1 MPSHFSL
8 CQETVD
14 PFAAQEH
21 AKSRRRQKEG
31 EDGNGRQAR
40 DGAEQGRHQC
50 AARVSESHLNPHEL
64 LGVGAPKTD
73 GGFVE
78 HGGINGGIAQANQQ
92 QGGAAQDLR
101 QGKQEQKRA
110 ESSQNLSAAESG
122 ASNSGRITGQAEPR
136 MESGK
141 PRLIKAR

>member
-8 CQETVD
+8 RQKTVYL
-14 PFAAQEH
+14 FAAQEH

-31 EDGNGRQAR
+31 KDGNGSQAS
-40 DGAEQGRHQC
+40 DSAEQGRHQC
-50 AARVSESHLNPHEL
+50 AACVSESHLNPHEL
-64 LGVGAPKTD
+64 LGVGAPETH
-73 GGFVE
+73 GSFVK
-78 HGGINGGIAQANQQ
+78 HGGINGSIAQANQQ

-110 ESSQNLSAAESG
+110 KSGQNLSAAESG

-141 PRLIKAR
+141 PRLMKAR

>member
-78 HGGINGGIAQANQQ
+78 HGGIAQANQQ